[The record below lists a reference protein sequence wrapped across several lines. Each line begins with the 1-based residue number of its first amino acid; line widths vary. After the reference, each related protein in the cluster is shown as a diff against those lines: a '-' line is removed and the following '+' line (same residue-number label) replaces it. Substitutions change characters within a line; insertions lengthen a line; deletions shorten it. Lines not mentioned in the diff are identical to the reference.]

1 MASDVLEVEL
11 LTRQSLSQSRVYTY
25 SMGKHRGAL
34 VLIVL
39 MLCLVGG
46 WWLLAR
52 STDSSQISVA
62 QTTLSVH
69 TPVEV
74 HHIQNGRTHQYMGTT
89 TISGGCATLASGISS
104 TGENPPHVV
113 LLLDTH
119 ASSDCPHS
127 RASEQLPFS
136 ISLDTAAAEIPVF
149 GGILSNGAP
158 LSFTLIEDTP

>member
-1 MASDVLEVEL
+1 
-11 LTRQSLSQSRVYTY
+11 
-25 SMGKHRGAL
+25 MGKHRGAL

-52 STDSSQISVA
+52 DVDTAGISA
-62 QTTLSVH
+62 QTVFAVR

-74 HHIQNGRTHQYMGTT
+74 HHVHTGRTHQYIGTT

-113 LLLDTH
+113 LMLDTQ
-119 ASSDCPHS
+119 AASDCPHNS
-127 RASEQLPFS
+127 ASEQFPFNV
-136 ISLDTAAAEIPVF
+136 SLEASAGEIPVF
-149 GGILSNGAP
+149 GGILSNGVP
-158 LSFTLIEDTP
+158 VSFTLVEDNP